1 MPKISVII
9 PVYNNEQYLEECL
22 NSIVN
27 QTYRD
32 LEIICVND
40 GSTDGSLSI
49 LEEFAQKD
57 PRVIIIDQ
65 ENKGQSAARNAGLEV
80 AKGEYIT
87 FIDSEDFVNPNTYM
101 TALEFIKENDVV
113 CFGIKV
119 FGDAHLSRRKADE
132 NYYKI
137 NFSGQHSITK
147 KVLQKTDNSVC
158 NKIFK
163 IELLDKY
170 QIRFSEGI
178 HYEDAEFFFKYALV
192 SEKIY
197 FIDEYFYNYRRR
209 NGSIM
214 SQTFNGCD
222 FAIEHLYIVEH
233 IYDYLNRFNLL
244 TKNIE
249 SFLYIFEYCFFFA
262 LNNSE
267 ERLKDNVFET
277 ANNYANNFKIKENKF
292 IRLLKKR
299 QYKKL
304 FETKTNFL
312 QKIFSIKN
320 SKNKT
325 HKIITFIG
333 LKIKIKWRNQ
343 K

>member
-1 MPKISVII
+1 MSKISIII
-9 PVYNNEQYLEECL
+9 PVYNNKQYLKECL

-27 QTYRD
+27 QTYKD

-40 GSTDGSLSI
+40 GSTDDSLAV
-49 LEEFAQKD
+49 LEEYAQKD
-57 PRVIIIDQ
+57 SRIIIVNQ
-65 ENKGQSAARNAGLEV
+65 ENKGQSAARNAGLDI

-87 FIDSEDFVNPNTYM
+87 FIDSDDFVEINTYE
-101 TALEFIKENDVV
+101 TALQFTKNNDLV
-113 CFGIKV
+113 CFGIKI
-119 FGDAHLSRRKADE
+119 FGAVHLEQRKRDE

-137 NFSGQHSITK
+137 KFQGALQNSKNF
-147 KVLQKTDNSVC
+147 LLKTDCSVC

-163 IELLDKY
+163 KELLDKY
-170 QIRFSEGI
+170 QIRFPNGI

-214 SQTFNGCD
+214 NQTFNGCD

-262 LNNSE
+262 LNKSE
-267 ERLKDNVFET
+267 ERLKENVFET

-325 HKIITFIG
+325 HKIIT
-333 LKIKIKWRNQ
+333 L
-343 K
+343 